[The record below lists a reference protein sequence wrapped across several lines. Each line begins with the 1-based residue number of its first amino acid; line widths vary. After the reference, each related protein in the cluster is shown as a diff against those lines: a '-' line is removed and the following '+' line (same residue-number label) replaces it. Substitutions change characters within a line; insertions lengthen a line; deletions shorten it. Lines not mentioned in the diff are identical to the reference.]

1 MRPTEPTLPGK
12 ATDER
17 DNAPANAAVVTVR
30 PPAEIMMK
38 QQVPYFLGISA
49 ATAGS
54 CGLCMHLVS
63 IPPGAAAEPHVH
75 RGYETAVYLLQGRV
89 LTRYGPGRLITS
101 VSAAN
106 DHQQVLYFIRIDA
119 SSGPAFAVSPI
130 GFGTAQRLAA
140 LKHGG
145 RSRAT
150 QRQVRS
156 RVV

>member
-30 PPAEIMMK
+30 PPAEIMTK

-75 RGYETAVYLLQGRV
+75 RG
-89 LTRYGPGRLITS
+89 
-101 VSAAN
+101 
-106 DHQQVLYFIRIDA
+106 
-119 SSGPAFAVSPI
+119 
-130 GFGTAQRLAA
+130 
-140 LKHGG
+140 
-145 RSRAT
+145 
-150 QRQVRS
+150 
-156 RVV
+156 